1 MSIIT
6 GKLFNV
12 NSLCINKG
20 VKMTNVEIRWLGH
33 SCFVLK
39 GKEKTVLTDPYCPEL
54 GYSLGQR
61 EADIVTVSHFHP
73 GHSYIEG
80 IANSPKQIKGPGEY
94 EIGNIF
100 ITGLASYHDKE
111 KGETRGK
118 NTIYLIEMEGLSLC
132 HLGDLGHALTSSLAG
147 ELGNCDILFL
157 PVGEVSTISV
167 DEAAEI
173 VKQLTPHIVIPMH
186 YKTDVLTKN
195 LEPADKFLSKM
206 GIHEMQPKPKLLIT
220 PSSLPSDLQIAIFD
234 LNQAT

>member
-1 MSIIT
+1 MSKDAKIDD
-6 GKLFNV
+6 
-12 NSLCINKG
+12 
-20 VKMTNVEIRWLGH
+20 VEIRWLGH

-54 GYSLGQR
+54 GYSLGEP

-80 IANSPKQIKGPGEY
+80 IANKPKQIKGPGEY
-94 EIGNIF
+94 EIGTIF

-118 NTIYLIEMEGLSLC
+118 NTIYLVEMEGLTLC

-157 PVGEVSTISV
+157 PVGEVSTISI

-186 YKTDVLTKN
+186 YKTDVLTRN
-195 LEPADKFLSKM
+195 LESADKFLSKM
-206 GIHEMQPKPKLLIT
+206 GIHEIEPKAKLSVT
-220 PSSLPSDLQIAIFD
+220 KASLPSELQTVVFEP
-234 LNQAT
+234 Q

>member
-12 NSLCINKG
+12 NSLCTNED

-54 GYSLGQR
+54 GYSLGEP

-80 IANSPKQIKGPGEY
+80 IANSPKQVKGPGEY
-94 EIGNIF
+94 EIGTIF

-118 NTIYLIEMEGLSLC
+118 NTIYLIEMEGLTLC
-132 HLGDLGHALTSSLAG
+132 HLGDLGHPLTPSLVE
-147 ELGNCDILFL
+147 ELGNCDVLFL
-157 PVGEVSTISV
+157 PVGEVSTISI

-186 YKTDVLTKN
+186 YKTDVLTRN
-195 LEPADKFLSKM
+195 LESADEFLSKM
-206 GIHEMQPKPKLLIT
+206 GIHEIEPKAKLSVT
-220 PSSLPSDLQIAIFD
+220 KASLPSDLQTVVFEPQQAI
-234 LNQAT
+234 